1 MGGLYHEASPLVA
14 SFAIIRR
21 PSYYTSQPSDY
32 YRSGAESAGVW
43 LRGNARLR
51 IVAGTAVNPRDFDLL
66 CDGCDA
72 AGNRLVSAPLFKRRA
87 PGVDITLSSPKS
99 VSVLYAAGGPD
110 VRASIAESERA
121 AVEAVLRLIEKEVM
135 LARRGKNGVRRE
147 AALFVASVFTHSEAR
162 PETHAD
168 GTVLASVQRHHH
180 VCIPSICER
189 FDGTFGAI
197 DTAGDVRSWKKT
209 FGSCYRLALAFELER
224 RGFAIDRSEDDWRWS
239 VAGVP
244 PQLCEYFSA
253 RRSAIERELAKAG
266 LTSGAAP
273 AAAAAVARNSRRAKE
288 EINDAGRFAQW
299 HEAMHRLGFEP
310 ESVVEAAREAGQR
323 LAIARQSEDPGA
335 RIQHAAAAV
344 PSELTEHEATFSR
357 RHIVET
363 ACNALVGTGASVE
376 DALKHVDDLMVGG
389 AIVSL
394 GESRDGP
401 VLSTPEMVAI
411 ERRLVETAVELA
423 QARIAAPD
431 PTHVRHLC
439 RQNGLSEEQTEVA
452 LAATS
457 GRRLVSILAPA
468 GSGKSTALNVIARA
482 LESMGDGVG
491 AGYAVCGASVSWRA
505 SLDVGASAGVPSLA
519 IDALLA
525 RIDRRAVEGRPAF
538 DRKTILLVDE
548 SGLQSS
554 VQLARLVD
562 LVDGDA
568 GLDRSKN
575 NLCGLIMVGD
585 DRQLRPVGPGH
596 SIRLVRDAIGTV
608 SLSQIHRQREP
619 WAREAVLAFAC
630 GDAESG
636 LAAFQDRGL
645 IALHDQLKSAVD
657 ALVDDWSVARLT
669 SPGERLIVL
678 AKTNAE
684 ARALGTALR
693 NRLRSEGRIEQREIL
708 LPAADASGNAHSLPI
723 AVGDHLVALRR
734 VDRLGVVNGSAL
746 EVEGIKTSR
755 LTKAVQITARCG
767 DRRITFSPTEF
778 TDTKGR
784 VRLANGLVST
794 AFRAQGLTVD
804 RAFVWLTD
812 RLDRHD
818 AYVMASRSTMETRW
832 YGARNSLDG
841 GLRAS
846 WDDPDQAIDD
856 PRRLDYLAERLSRER
871 IKSTTLDLVDVAAIA
886 QQHAA
891 RTRSRGSELSHEL

>member
-1 MGGLYHEASPLVA
+1 MVA

-32 YRSGAESAGVW
+32 YRSGAESGGVW
-43 LRGNARLR
+43 LRGNAKLR
-51 IVAGTAVNPRDFDLL
+51 IVAGTAVNPRDFDFL

-72 AGNRLVSAPLFKRRA
+72 AGNRLVSAPLFRRRA

-99 VSVLYAAGGPD
+99 VSVLYAAGDPQL
-110 VRASIAESERA
+110 RASIADAERA
-121 AVEAVLRLIEKEVM
+121 AVEAVLRLIEKEVR
-135 LARRGKNGVRRE
+135 LARRGKDGVRRE
-147 AALFVASVFTHSEAR
+147 HALFVAGVFTHSEAR

-197 DTAGDVRSWKKT
+197 DTAGDIRSWKKA
-209 FGSCYRLALAFELER
+209 FGAAFRIQLSVELHH

-244 PQLCEYFSA
+244 AQLCEYFSA

-273 AAAAAVARNSRRAKE
+273 AAAAAVARKSRRAKE

-310 ESVVEAAREAGQR
+310 ESVIAAAREAGQR
-323 LAIARQSEDPGA
+323 LALARQPEDPRA
-335 RIQHAAAAV
+335 RIQQAAAAV

-357 RHIVET
+357 RHVIET
-363 ACNALVGTGASVE
+363 TCNALVGTGASVD
-376 DALKHVDDLMVGG
+376 DALKHVDDLMADG

-439 RQNGLSEEQTEVA
+439 RRNGLSEEQTNVV

-468 GSGKSTALNVIARA
+468 GTGKSTALNAIARS
-482 LESMGDGVG
+482 LESMGNRAG

-505 SLDVGASAGVPSLA
+505 SLDVGASVGVPSLA

-525 RIDRRAVEGRPAF
+525 RIDRRAAEGRPAF

-562 LVDGDA
+562 LVDGDGDG
-568 GLDRSKN
+568 GLDRPKN
-575 NLCGLIMVGD
+575 NLCGLVMVGD

-596 SIRLVRDAIGTV
+596 SIRLVRDAIGAV

-630 GDAESG
+630 GDAQSG
-636 LAAFQDRGL
+636 LAAFHERGL
-645 IALHDQLKSAVD
+645 VAFHDQLKSAVE

-669 SPGERLIVL
+669 SPAERLIVL

-684 ARALGTALR
+684 ARALGAALR
-693 NRLRSEGRIEQREIL
+693 NRLRSEGRIGQREIV
-708 LPAADASGNAHSLPI
+708 LPAADASGNAHALPV

-734 VDRLGVVNGSAL
+734 VDRLGVVNGTAL

-755 LTKAVQITARCG
+755 LTKTVQITARCG

-778 TDTKGR
+778 ADAKGR
-784 VRLANGLVST
+784 IRLANGLVST

-818 AYVMASRSTMETRW
+818 AYVMASRSTAETRW
-832 YGARNSLDG
+832 YGARNSLDA

-846 WDDPDQAIDD
+846 CDDLDQTIDD
-856 PRRLDYLAERLSRER
+856 ARRLNYLAERLSRER

-891 RTRSRGSELSHEL
+891 RARSRLSELSHEL

>member
-1 MGGLYHEASPLVA
+1 MVA

-32 YRSGAESAGVW
+32 YRSGAESGGVW
-43 LRGNARLR
+43 LRGNAKLR
-51 IVAGTAVNPRDFDLL
+51 IVAGTAVNPRDFDFL

-72 AGNRLVSAPLFKRRA
+72 AGNRLVSAPLFRRRA

-99 VSVLYAAGGPD
+99 VSVLYAAGDPQL
-110 VRASIAESERA
+110 RASIADAERA
-121 AVEAVLRLIEKEVM
+121 AVEAVLRLIEKEVR
-135 LARRGKNGVRRE
+135 LARRGKDGVRRE
-147 AALFVASVFTHSEAR
+147 HALFVAGVFTHSEAR

-197 DTAGDVRSWKKT
+197 DTAGDIRSWKKA
-209 FGSCYRLALAFELER
+209 FGAAFRIQLSVELHH

-244 PQLCEYFSA
+244 AQLCEYFSA

-273 AAAAAVARNSRRAKE
+273 AAAAAVARKSRRAKE

-310 ESVVEAAREAGQR
+310 ESVIAAAREAGQR
-323 LAIARQSEDPGA
+323 LALARQPEDPRA
-335 RIQHAAAAV
+335 RIQQAAAAV

-357 RHIVET
+357 RHVIET
-363 ACNALVGTGASVE
+363 TCNALVGTGASVD
-376 DALKHVDDLMVGG
+376 DALKHVDDLMADG
-389 AIVSL
+389 AIVLL

-439 RQNGLSEEQTEVA
+439 RRNGLSEEQTNVV

-468 GSGKSTALNVIARA
+468 GAGKSTALNAIARS
-482 LESMGDGVG
+482 LESMGNRVG

-505 SLDVGASAGVPSLA
+505 SLDVGASVGVPSLA

-525 RIDRRAVEGRPAF
+525 RIDRRAAEGRPAF

-562 LVDGDA
+562 LVDGDG
-568 GLDRSKN
+568 GLDRPKN
-575 NLCGLIMVGD
+575 NLCGLVMVGD

-596 SIRLVRDAIGTV
+596 SIRLVRDAIGAV

-630 GDAESG
+630 GDAQSG
-636 LAAFQDRGL
+636 LAAFHERGL
-645 IALHDQLKSAVD
+645 VAFHDQLKSAVE

-669 SPGERLIVL
+669 SPAERLIVL

-684 ARALGTALR
+684 ARALGAALR
-693 NRLRSEGRIEQREIL
+693 NRLRSEGRIGQSEIV
-708 LPAADASGNAHSLPI
+708 LPAADASGNAHALPV

-734 VDRLGVVNGSAL
+734 VDRLGVVNGTAL

-755 LTKAVQITARCG
+755 LTKTVQITARCG

-778 TDTKGR
+778 ADAKGR
-784 VRLANGLVST
+784 IRLANGLVST
-794 AFRAQGLTVD
+794 AFRAQGLTVY

-818 AYVMASRSTMETRW
+818 AYVMASRSTAETRW
-832 YGARNSLDG
+832 YGARNSLDA

-846 WDDPDQAIDD
+846 CDDLDQTIDD
-856 PRRLDYLAERLSRER
+856 ARRLNYLAERLSRER

-891 RTRSRGSELSHEL
+891 RARSRLSELSHEL